1 MKNIVK
7 IIMVLVFAV
16 GLMSCKD
23 KTAREVATNDTAAE
37 EIQFNSH
44 LYSQTNETKNAVIHY
59 SRNSDGTLTEVER
72 VATNGK
78 GTNGFKVT
86 TGETS
91 APDPLLSASSV
102 ILSADNQMLFVA
114 NSGDNTVSIF
124 KVAENGKLTLM
135 DNKASGEANSLNSL
149 SYNDKAGVLYALH
162 SFGPN
167 HVSMLIVDEEMKL
180 IAMEQKYTINT
191 RNDKDRIPT
200 QICISPDGKFVLV
213 DVLFNAR
220 PVGGDNGPILSP
232 SNATTK
238 DGVVVFPTN
247 ENGSLGSAIINDS
260 GIPTPFSMRFLRGSD
275 NMFINTFAAGNGAGL
290 SRLEADGTITNLETS
305 NVSLE
310 QAPKGPSE
318 TCWVSIDSDNEYA
331 YAANFGFGTISS
343 FEITADGLKLKEDK
357 MAEIE
362 GTTGFQAL
370 AGIPTSGPADNWM
383 SEDDVFYQL
392 YGSAGI
398 LVAFKADQGR
408 LKEVGRYSIP
418 INSTQGL
425 AGF

>member
-1 MKNIVK
+1 MKTTIKLILILTFGV
-7 IIMVLVFAV
+7 V
-16 GLMSCKD
+16 LMSCKE
-23 KTAREVATNDTAAE
+23 KTNKEVALSDYTE
-37 EIQFNSH
+37 EVKHFNSH
-44 LYSQTNETKNAVIHY
+44 LYSQTNESENAVIHY
-59 SRNSDGTLTEVER
+59 SRNADGTLNEMER

-86 TGETS
+86 TGEKS

-102 ILSADNQMLFVA
+102 ILSNDNKMLFVA

-124 KVAENGKLTLM
+124 KVAKNGKLTLV
-135 DNKASGEANSLNSL
+135 DNQATGESNSLNSL
-149 SYNDKAGVLYALH
+149 SYNDQAGVLYALH

-167 HVSMLIVDEEMKL
+167 HIRMLKVDKEMKL
-180 IAMEQKYTINT
+180 SPMRHKYTINT
-191 RNDKDRIPT
+191 DNDKDRIPT
-200 QICISPDGKFVLV
+200 QICISPDGEFALV

-238 DGVVVFPTN
+238 DGVVVFPVN
-247 ENGSLGSAIINDS
+247 KDGSLGSAIINDS

-290 SRLEADGTITNLETS
+290 SRLEADGSITNLETS
-305 NVSLE
+305 YVSLE

-318 TCWVSIDSDNEYA
+318 TCWVSIDSDNKYA

-357 MAEIE
+357 MAEIK

-383 SEDDVFYQL
+383 SEDNVFYQL

-398 LVAFKADQGR
+398 LVAFKAHQGR
-408 LKEVGRYSIP
+408 LEEVGRYPIP
-418 INSTQGL
+418 VNSTQGL

>member
-7 IIMVLVFAV
+7 VIMILVFGV

-23 KTAREVATNDTAAE
+23 KTTREVATNDLAIEANN
-37 EIQFNSH
+37 FNSH
-44 LYSQTNETKNAVIHY
+44 LYTQTNETNNAVIHY
-59 SRNSDGTLTEVER
+59 SRNVDGTLKEVER
-72 VATNGK
+72 VATKGK

-102 ILSADNQMLFVA
+102 ILSDDNKMLFVA
-114 NSGDNTVSIF
+114 NSGDNTVSVF
-124 KVAENGKLTLM
+124 KVAGNGKLTLM
-135 DNKASGEANSLNSL
+135 DNQASGEANSLNSL

-167 HVSMLIVDEEMKL
+167 HVSVLKVDRHMKL
-180 IAMEQKYTINT
+180 NQTQQKYTINT
-191 RNDKDRIPT
+191 RKDKDRIPT

-238 DGVVVFPTN
+238 DGVVVFPVKKD
-247 ENGSLGSAIINDS
+247 GSLGSAIINDS
-260 GIPTPFSMRFLRGSD
+260 GTPTPFSMRFLRGSD
-275 NMFINTFAAGNGAGL
+275 KMFINTFAAGNGAGL
-290 SRLEADGTITNLETS
+290 SRLEADGTITNLKTS
-305 NVSLE
+305 YVSLE

-318 TCWVSIDSDNEYA
+318 TCWVSIDSNNKYA

-343 FEITADGLKLKEDK
+343 FEITSDGLKLKEDK
-357 MAEIE
+357 MAEIQ

-383 SEDDVFYQL
+383 SEDEIFYQL

-398 LVAFKADQGR
+398 LVAFKANQGT
-408 LKEVGRYSIP
+408 LSEVGRYPIP
-418 INSTQGL
+418 VNSTQGL
-425 AGF
+425 TGF

>member
-1 MKNIVK
+1 MKTIVK
-7 IIMVLVFAV
+7 LILLLVLSV
-16 GLMSCKD
+16 GQMSCKD
-23 KTAREVATNDTAAE
+23 KATKEVVKNETPAE
-37 EIQFNSH
+37 AIHFNSH
-44 LYSQTNETKNAVIHY
+44 LYSQTNETNNAVIHY
-59 SRNSDGTLTEVER
+59 SRNVDGTLTEVDR

-78 GTNGFKVT
+78 GTNGFKAT
-86 TGETS
+86 TGEAS

-102 ILSADNQMLFVA
+102 ILSDDNQMLFVA

-124 KVAENGKLTLM
+124 KVAENGTLTLI

-149 SYNDKAGVLYALH
+149 SYNAKAGVLYALH

-167 HVSMLIVDEEMKL
+167 HVSMLKVNEEMNL
-180 IAMEQKYTINT
+180 IAMEQRYSINT
-191 RNDKDRIPT
+191 KNDKDRIPT
-200 QICISPDGKFVLV
+200 QICISPNGKFVLV

-275 NMFINTFAAGNGAGL
+275 HMFINTYAAGNGAGL

-305 NVSLE
+305 YVSLD

-318 TCWVSIDSDNEYA
+318 TCWVSIDSDNKYA

-357 MAEIE
+357 MAEIQ

-383 SEDDVFYQL
+383 SEDDVFYQI

-398 LVAFKADQGR
+398 LVAFKASQGV
-408 LKEVGRYSIP
+408 LKEIGRYPIP
-418 INSTQGL
+418 LNSTQGL